1 MIMCKIS
8 RWFRSAKNNRQRAS
22 LIWPTLA
29 VLLLSVPAR
38 ADSASAKG
46 KLTFDRYYAV
56 ELQGQRCGYVR
67 AAVRES
73 ADRVTT
79 LTYIR
84 ITVRQLGQDMLMVVK
99 SLSHA
104 RPDGDFISIDQTAYT
119 NGTEV
124 AKTAVLEGDE
134 LVVTTTLFGQQAVER
149 YPVPEDGFVTEA
161 AVDPLIIP
169 LLAKPGSRLAFTLL
183 SLEGGLSPF
192 MPMTMEVI
200 GDEIIQAYGQAVSA
214 TKVAAVVTIDSID
227 FPSTNW
233 CDDQGVLAM
242 RMAVGGMDI
251 FAYAADK
258 EQAKKPADGASLDSI
273 SVVVPK
279 VPLAEPAK
287 ARRATYRLTLRSPDE
302 NVLILPETDMQKV
315 VARGQDY
322 VDVEVIRQQ
331 PPAWPSEIALERP
344 QEIEECLKSTLYLDW
359 RNPAVKAAAESV
371 AADSENPWEIALA
384 LWKYVDEAIYI
395 KSYAVA
401 FDPASN
407 VLATGKGDCTEHAVL
422 LAALLRARGL
432 PSRVVVG
439 LTQVPGI
446 AGRKAI
452 FGYHAW
458 NEVWIDGNWISLDAA
473 LGQAPVDV
481 SHIALGV
488 SAVDGADPLRDVSA
502 GLSRIMG
509 NLDIEVLSQ
518 E

>member
-1 MIMCKIS
+1 MIRRLRIVAVS
-8 RWFRSAKNNRQRAS
+8 T
-22 LIWPTLA
+22 ITA
-29 VLLLSVPAR
+29 VLLLNANLW
-38 ADSASAKG
+38 ADSTSAKG
-46 KLTFDRYYAV
+46 TLIFDRYYTV
-56 ELQGQRCGYVR
+56 ELQQQRCGYVR

-79 LTYIR
+79 LTYIN
-84 ITVRQLGQDMLMVVK
+84 ITVQQLGQDMLLIVK
-99 SLSHA
+99 SVSNA
-104 RPDGDFISIDQTAYT
+104 TPDGEFISIDQTVYT
-119 NGTEV
+119 NGTEI
-124 AKTAVLEGDE
+124 AKHAVLDGHE

-161 AVDPLIIP
+161 AVDHLIIP
-169 LLAKPGSRLAFTLL
+169 LLDKPGSRLALTVL
-183 SLEGGLSPF
+183 SLEGGPSPF
-192 MPMTMEVI
+192 LPMTMEVI
-200 GDEIIQAYGQAVSA
+200 GDETIQAYGQAVSA
-214 TKVAAVVTIDSID
+214 TKVAAVISIDSVD

-233 CDDQGVLAM
+233 CDQQGVLAM
-242 RMAVGGMDI
+242 RMAVGGLDI
-251 FAYAADK
+251 FAYAADR
-258 EQAKKPADGASLDSI
+258 EQARKPADGADLDDISI
-273 SVVVPK
+273 IVPR

-287 ARRATYRLTLRSPDE
+287 ARKATYRLTLRKPDE
-302 NVLILPETDMQKV
+302 RVLDLPDTDMQKV
-315 VARGQDY
+315 VARGEDY
-322 VDVEVIRQQ
+322 VDVEVTRQR
-331 PPAWPSEIALERP
+331 PPVWPSEIALERP

-359 RNPAVKAAAESV
+359 QNPAVKAAADSV
-371 AADSENPWEIALA
+371 LADSENPWDVALA
-384 LWKYVDEAIYI
+384 LWKYVDKAIYI

-458 NEVWIDGNWISLDAA
+458 NEVWIDGSWISLDAA